1 MFRKYDTV
9 TLTAMNVYDRD
20 GNLIY
25 LTIPFPLKDENI
37 ILPES
42 TAVLSITEFHQGQ
55 IFHDQHVFNIYVGK
69 VSTVGELVDRNII
82 PRRSKVYVYP
92 KDRRVIMDP
101 VVYQEKNNNTCEII
115 ATLEEGDIVVENVEE
130 LIRVLKQISDEFANI
145 RNSVNKIRTL
155 GRRKSRGGNNE

>member
-25 LTIPFPLKDENI
+25 LTIPFPLKDKNI
-37 ILPES
+37 ILPEN

-55 IFHDQHVFNIYVGK
+55 IFHDQHDFNIYVGK
-69 VSTVGELVDRNII
+69 VSTVGELVDRNLI

-92 KDRRVIMDP
+92 KDRRVIIDP
-101 VVYQEKNNNTCEII
+101 VVYHEKNDNTCELI

-130 LIRVLKQISDEFANI
+130 LRKVLIQISNEFANI
-145 RNSVNKIRTL
+145 RNSINKV
-155 GRRKSRGGNNE
+155 RKLSYKSNNK

>member
-37 ILPES
+37 ILPENI
-42 TAVLSITEFHQGQ
+42 AVLSITEFHQGQ
-55 IFHDQHVFNIYVGK
+55 IFHDQHDFNIYVGK
-69 VSTVGELVDRNII
+69 VSTIGELVDRNII

-92 KDRRVIMDP
+92 KNHRVIMDP
-101 VVYQEKNNNTCEII
+101 VVYHEKNNNTCELI
-115 ATLEEGDIVVENVEE
+115 ATIEEGDIVVEDVQE
-130 LIRVLKQISDEFANI
+130 LREVLKQISNEFAKI
-145 RNSVNKIRTL
+145 RNSVNKV
-155 GRRKSRGGNNE
+155 RKLSYK